1 MIVREIRGSL
11 FISQWYPHHRP
22 QAGPEFTRGKS
33 RDLFLTGPAPPT
45 AFPLLFVSHP
55 KERGKLHEE
64 QLYLTEIH
72 ASVRAYVFH
81 LVAVQS

>member
-11 FISQWYPHHRP
+11 FISQWYPRHRP
-22 QAGPEFTRGKS
+22 QAGPEFTREENHVIS
-33 RDLFLTGPAPPT
+33 SLPAPSPLPFPSSLSPT
-45 AFPLLFVSHP
+45 PR
-55 KERGKLHEE
+55 RGKLHEE

-72 ASVRAYVFH
+72 ASVRAYVFP